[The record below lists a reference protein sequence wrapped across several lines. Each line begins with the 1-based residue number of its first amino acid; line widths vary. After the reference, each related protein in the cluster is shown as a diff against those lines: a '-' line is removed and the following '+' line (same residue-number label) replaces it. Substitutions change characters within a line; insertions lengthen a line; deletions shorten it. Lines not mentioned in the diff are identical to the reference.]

1 MRIQRHIFPLW
12 LLFAFLLLPSF
23 LSANTHETDADQ
35 QFEEAVTAVHEKAYR
50 KALMLFKTLAEDDIS
65 DAQFNAALLIKAG
78 MGQPRNYSEAYYW
91 AVLSDLGGEPRAKT
105 LVSELV
111 DILPAE
117 DIDSNH
123 SRILDRL
130 TKQLSDGTSQAII
143 KFARLHFEF
152 LTEPD
157 YETAYI
163 WYSIAQAMGIKGGF
177 EGSRD
182 VAEYLESVDLVAAQN
197 KSVEIFESSAFARN

>member
-1 MRIQRHIFPLW
+1 MSIPRHIFPLW

-91 AVLSDLGGEPRAKT
+91 AVLSDLGGEPRAET
-105 LVSELV
+105 LVSELA

-123 SRILDRL
+123 NRILDRL

-177 EGSRD
+177 EGSKD
-182 VAEYLESVDLVAAQN
+182 VADYLDSVDLIAAQN
-197 KSVEIFESSAFARN
+197 KSVEIFESSAFAGN

>member
-152 LTEPD
+152 LSEPD
-157 YETAYI
+157 YKTAYI

-182 VAEYLESVDLVAAQN
+182 VAEYLESVDLIAAQN
-197 KSVEIFESSAFARN
+197 KSVEIFESSAFAGN

>member
-105 LVSELV
+105 LVSELAG
-111 DILPAE
+111 ILPAE

-197 KSVEIFESSAFARN
+197 KSVEIFESSAFAGN

>member
-1 MRIQRHIFPLW
+1 
-12 LLFAFLLLPSF
+12 
-23 LSANTHETDADQ
+23 
-35 QFEEAVTAVHEKAYR
+35 
-50 KALMLFKTLAEDDIS
+50 
-65 DAQFNAALLIKAG
+65 

-91 AVLSDLGGEPRAKT
+91 AVLSDLGGEPRAET
-105 LVSELV
+105 LVSELA

-157 YETAYI
+157 YETAYV

-177 EGSRD
+177 EGSRG
-182 VAEYLESVDLVAAQN
+182 VADYLESVDLIAAQN
-197 KSVEIFESSAFARN
+197 KSVEIFESSAFAGN

>member
-1 MRIQRHIFPLW
+1 MNIPRHIFPLW
-12 LLFAFLLLPSF
+12 LLLAFLLLPGF

-50 KALMLFKTLAEDDIS
+50 KALMLFKTLAEDDIT

-91 AVLSDLGGEPRAKT
+91 AVLSDLGGEPRAET
-105 LVSELV
+105 LVSELA

-157 YETAYI
+157 YETAYV

-182 VAEYLESVDLVAAQN
+182 VADYLESVDLIAAQN
-197 KSVEIFESSAFARN
+197 KSVEIFESSAFAGN

>member
-35 QFEEAVTAVHEKAYR
+35 QFEEAVTAAHKKAYR
-50 KALMLFKTLAEDDIS
+50 KALMLFKTLAEDDIG

-91 AVLSDLGGEPRAKT
+91 AVLSDLGGEPRAET
-105 LVSELV
+105 LVSELAG
-111 DILPAE
+111 ILPAE

-182 VAEYLESVDLVAAQN
+182 VAGYLESVDLIAAQN

>member
-1 MRIQRHIFPLW
+1 MSVPRHILPLW
-12 LLFAFLLLPSF
+12 FLLAFLVLPNF
-23 LSANTHETDADQ
+23 LCANTHETDTDQ

-50 KALMLFKTLAEDDIS
+50 KALMLFKNLAEDDIS

-91 AVLSDLGGEPRAKT
+91 AVLSDLGGEPRAQT
-105 LVSELV
+105 LVSELAG
-111 DILPAE
+111 ILPAE
-117 DIDSNH
+117 DMDSNH
-123 SRILDRL
+123 TRIVERL
-130 TKQLSDGTSQAII
+130 TKQLADGTSHAIM

-182 VAEYLESVDLVAAQN
+182 VANYLESIDLIAAQN
-197 KSVEIFESSAFARN
+197 KSVEIFENSAFAEN

>member
-1 MRIQRHIFPLW
+1 MSIPRHIFPLW
-12 LLFAFLLLPSF
+12 LLLAFLLLPSF

-91 AVLSDLGGEPRAKT
+91 AVLSDLGGEPRAET
-105 LVSELV
+105 LVSELA
-111 DILPAE
+111 DILPAD

-130 TKQLSDGTSQAII
+130 TKQLSDGKSQAII

-177 EGSRD
+177 EGSRG
-182 VAEYLESVDLVAAQN
+182 VADYLESVDLIAAQN
-197 KSVEIFESSAFARN
+197 KSVEIFESSAFAGN

>member
-1 MRIQRHIFPLW
+1 MNIPRHIFPLW
-12 LLFAFLLLPSF
+12 LLLAFLLLPGF

-91 AVLSDLGGEPRAKT
+91 AVLSDLGGEPRAET
-105 LVSELV
+105 LVSELA

-182 VAEYLESVDLVAAQN
+182 VADYLESVDLIAAQN
-197 KSVEIFESSAFARN
+197 KSVEIFESSAFAGN

>member
-1 MRIQRHIFPLW
+1 MSIPRHIFPLW
-12 LLFAFLLLPSF
+12 LLLAFLLLPGF

-65 DAQFNAALLIKAG
+65 DAQFNAALFIKAG

-91 AVLSDLGGEPRAKT
+91 AVLSDLGGEPRAET
-105 LVSELV
+105 LVSELA

-157 YETAYI
+157 YETAYV

-182 VAEYLESVDLVAAQN
+182 VADYLESVDLIAAQN
-197 KSVEIFESSAFARN
+197 KSVEIFESSAFAGN

>member
-91 AVLSDLGGEPRAKT
+91 AVLSDLGGEPRAET
-105 LVSELV
+105 LVSELAG
-111 DILPAE
+111 ILPAE

-197 KSVEIFESSAFARN
+197 KSVEIFESSAFAGN

>member
-182 VAEYLESVDLVAAQN
+182 VAGYLESVDLIAAQN

>member
-1 MRIQRHIFPLW
+1 MNIPRHIFPLW
-12 LLFAFLLLPSF
+12 LLLAFLLLPGF

-91 AVLSDLGGEPRAKT
+91 AVLSDLGGEPRAET
-105 LVSELV
+105 LVYELA

-157 YETAYI
+157 YETAYV

-182 VAEYLESVDLVAAQN
+182 VADYLESVDLIAAQN
-197 KSVEIFESSAFARN
+197 KSVEIFESSAFAGN

>member
-1 MRIQRHIFPLW
+1 MNIPRHIFPLW
-12 LLFAFLLLPSF
+12 LLLAFLLLPGF

-65 DAQFNAALLIKAG
+65 DAQFNVALLIKAG

-91 AVLSDLGGEPRAKT
+91 AVLSDLGGEPRAET
-105 LVSELV
+105 LVSELA

-157 YETAYI
+157 YETAYV

-182 VAEYLESVDLVAAQN
+182 VADYLESVDLIAAQN
-197 KSVEIFESSAFARN
+197 KSVEIFESSAFAGN

>member
-1 MRIQRHIFPLW
+1 MSIPRHIFPLW
-12 LLFAFLLLPSF
+12 LLLAFLLLPSF

-91 AVLSDLGGEPRAKT
+91 AVLSDLGGEPRAET
-105 LVSELV
+105 LVSELA
-111 DILPAE
+111 DILPSD

-130 TKQLSDGTSQAII
+130 TKQLSDGKSQAII

-177 EGSRD
+177 EGSRG
-182 VAEYLESVDLVAAQN
+182 VADYLESVDLIAAQN
-197 KSVEIFESSAFARN
+197 KSVEIFESSAFAGN

>member
-1 MRIQRHIFPLW
+1 MNNSRHIFPLW
-12 LLFAFLLLPSF
+12 LLLAFLLLPGF

-91 AVLSDLGGEPRAKT
+91 AVLSDLGGEPRAET
-105 LVSELV
+105 LVSELA

-117 DIDSNH
+117 DIDSNN

-157 YETAYI
+157 YETAYV

-182 VAEYLESVDLVAAQN
+182 VADYLESVDLIAAQN
-197 KSVEIFESSAFARN
+197 KSVEIFESSAFAGN

>member
-152 LTEPD
+152 LSEPD
-157 YETAYI
+157 YKTAYI

-197 KSVEIFESSAFARN
+197 KSVEIFESSAFAGN

>member
-1 MRIQRHIFPLW
+1 MSIPRHILSLW

-23 LSANTHETDADQ
+23 LSANAHETDADQ

-91 AVLSDLGGEPRAKT
+91 AVLSDLGGEPRAET
-105 LVSELV
+105 LVSELPG
-111 DILPAE
+111 ILPAE

-182 VAEYLESVDLVAAQN
+182 VAGYLESVDLIAAQN

>member
-91 AVLSDLGGEPRAKT
+91 AVLSDLGGEPRAET
-105 LVSELV
+105 LVSELAG
-111 DILPAE
+111 ILPAE

-182 VAEYLESVDLVAAQN
+182 VAEYLESVDLIAAQN
-197 KSVEIFESSAFARN
+197 KSVEIFESSAFAGN

>member
-1 MRIQRHIFPLW
+1 MNIPRHIFPLW
-12 LLFAFLLLPSF
+12 LLLAFLLLPGF

-91 AVLSDLGGEPRAKT
+91 AVLSDLGGEPRAET
-105 LVSELV
+105 LVSELA

-130 TKQLSDGTSQAII
+130 TKQLSDGTSQAIM

-157 YETAYI
+157 YETAYV

-182 VAEYLESVDLVAAQN
+182 VADYLESVDLIAAQN
-197 KSVEIFESSAFARN
+197 KSVEIFESSAFAGN

>member
-1 MRIQRHIFPLW
+1 MNIPRHIFPLW
-12 LLFAFLLLPSF
+12 LLLAFLLLPGF

-35 QFEEAVTAVHEKAYR
+35 QFEEAVTVVHEKAYR

-91 AVLSDLGGEPRAKT
+91 AVLSDLGGEPRAET
-105 LVSELV
+105 LVSELA

-157 YETAYI
+157 YETAYV

-182 VAEYLESVDLVAAQN
+182 VADYLESVDLIAAQN
-197 KSVEIFESSAFARN
+197 KSVEIFESSAFAGN

>member
-152 LTEPD
+152 LSEPD
-157 YETAYI
+157 YKTAYI
-163 WYSIAQAMGIKGGF
+163 WYSIAHAMGIKGGF

-197 KSVEIFESSAFARN
+197 KSVEIFESSAFAGN

>member
-1 MRIQRHIFPLW
+1 MNIPRHIFPLW
-12 LLFAFLLLPSF
+12 LLLAFLLLPGF

-91 AVLSDLGGEPRAKT
+91 AVLSDLGGEPRAET
-105 LVSELV
+105 LVSELA

-157 YETAYI
+157 YETAYV

-182 VAEYLESVDLVAAQN
+182 VADYLESVDLIAAQN
-197 KSVEIFESSAFARN
+197 KSVEIFESSAFAGN

>member
-1 MRIQRHIFPLW
+1 MSIPRHIFPLW

-50 KALMLFKTLAEDDIS
+50 KALMLFKNLAEDDIS

-91 AVLSDLGGEPRAKT
+91 AVLSDLGGEPRAET
-105 LVSELV
+105 LVSELA

-177 EGSRD
+177 EGSKD
-182 VAEYLESVDLVAAQN
+182 VAGYLESVDLIAAQN
-197 KSVEIFESSAFARN
+197 KSVEIFESSAFAGN

>member
-1 MRIQRHIFPLW
+1 MSIPRHIFPLW
-12 LLFAFLLLPSF
+12 LLLAFLLLPGF
-23 LSANTHETDADQ
+23 LSANTHETEADQ

-91 AVLSDLGGEPRAKT
+91 AVLSDLGGEPRAET
-105 LVSELV
+105 LVSELA

-157 YETAYI
+157 YETAYV

-182 VAEYLESVDLVAAQN
+182 VADYLESVDLIAAQN
-197 KSVEIFESSAFARN
+197 KSVEIFESSAFAGN

>member
-1 MRIQRHIFPLW
+1 MNIPRHIFPLW
-12 LLFAFLLLPSF
+12 LLLAFLLLPGF

-91 AVLSDLGGEPRAKT
+91 AVLSDLGGEPRAET
-105 LVSELV
+105 LVSELA

-157 YETAYI
+157 YETAYV

-182 VAEYLESVDLVAAQN
+182 VANYLESVDLIAAQN
-197 KSVEIFESSAFARN
+197 KSVEIFESSAFAGN

>member
-1 MRIQRHIFPLW
+1 MSIPRHIFPLW
-12 LLFAFLLLPSF
+12 LLLAFLLLPSF

-78 MGQPRNYSEAYYW
+78 MGQPKNYSEAYYW
-91 AVLSDLGGEPRAKT
+91 AVLSDLGGEPRAET
-105 LVSELV
+105 LVSELA
-111 DILPAE
+111 DILPAD

-130 TKQLSDGTSQAII
+130 TKQLSDGKSQAII

-177 EGSRD
+177 EGSRG
-182 VAEYLESVDLVAAQN
+182 VADYLESVDLIAAQN
-197 KSVEIFESSAFARN
+197 KSVEIFESSAFAGN

>member
-1 MRIQRHIFPLW
+1 MNNSRHIFPLW
-12 LLFAFLLLPSF
+12 LLLAFLLLPGF

-91 AVLSDLGGEPRAKT
+91 AVLSDLGGEPRAET
-105 LVSELV
+105 LVSELA

-130 TKQLSDGTSQAII
+130 TKQLSDGKSQAII

-157 YETAYI
+157 YETAYV

-182 VAEYLESVDLVAAQN
+182 VADYLESVDLIAAQN
-197 KSVEIFESSAFARN
+197 KSVEIFESSAFAGN

>member
-152 LTEPD
+152 LSEPD
-157 YETAYI
+157 YKTAYI

-182 VAEYLESVDLVAAQN
+182 VAEYLESVDLIAAQN
-197 KSVEIFESSAFARN
+197 KSIEIFESSAFAGN

>member
-1 MRIQRHIFPLW
+1 MNNSRHIFPLW
-12 LLFAFLLLPSF
+12 LLLAFLLLPGF

-91 AVLSDLGGEPRAKT
+91 AVLSDLGGEPRAET
-105 LVSELV
+105 LVSELA

-157 YETAYI
+157 YETAYV

-182 VAEYLESVDLVAAQN
+182 VADYLESVDLIAAQN
-197 KSVEIFESSAFARN
+197 KSVEIFESSAFAGN

>member
-1 MRIQRHIFPLW
+1 MNIPRHIFPLW
-12 LLFAFLLLPSF
+12 LLLAFLLLPGF

-91 AVLSDLGGEPRAKT
+91 AVLSDLGGEPRAEA
-105 LVSELV
+105 LVSELA

-157 YETAYI
+157 YETAYV

-182 VAEYLESVDLVAAQN
+182 VADYLESVDLIAAQN
-197 KSVEIFESSAFARN
+197 KSVEIFESSAFAGN